1 MGKMERLFSKKWEEE
16 RRPFFV
22 DAQRNSYGAFID
34 DIEIHEA
41 YPENEDM
48 AIKVIE
54 MLKRKYNLIF

>member
-1 MGKMERLFSKKWEEE
+1 MGKMERLFNKKWEEE
-16 RRPFFV
+16 RRPKFV
-22 DAQRNSYGAFID
+22 DNQRITYGAFID
-34 DIEIHEA
+34 SIEFAEA